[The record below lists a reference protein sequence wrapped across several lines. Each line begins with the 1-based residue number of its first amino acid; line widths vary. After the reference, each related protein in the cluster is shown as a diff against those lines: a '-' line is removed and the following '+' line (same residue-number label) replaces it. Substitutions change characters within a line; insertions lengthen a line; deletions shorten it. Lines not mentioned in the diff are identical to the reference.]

1 MLSLMLASEA
11 SFTAYKEQLLSTQ
24 TQENQKQLNDAF
36 SKLLQDVQPSLD
48 TSNRDR
54 FTQRLTSF
62 RVAARGFLTL

>member
-24 TQENQKQLNDAF
+24 TPENQQQLNDAF
-36 SKLLQDVQPSLD
+36 AKLLQDVQPSLD
-48 TSNRDR
+48 NSNRDR
-54 FTQRLTSF
+54 FTQRLTAF